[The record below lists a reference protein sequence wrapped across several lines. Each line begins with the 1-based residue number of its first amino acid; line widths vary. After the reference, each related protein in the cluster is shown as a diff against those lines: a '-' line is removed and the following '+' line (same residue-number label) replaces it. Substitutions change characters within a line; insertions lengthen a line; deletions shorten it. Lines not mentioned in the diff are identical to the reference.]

1 MNHQGAHPGW
11 DDALASALRRALPA
25 PPLPRDFRARL
36 AAARSAAELGDR
48 DASAALRARLEREQ
62 REQLAELENEFVRVR
77 RGTLGTLL
85 GVAFAAGAAAAVAM
99 PWLRAHLGSHVHVA
113 ITWGG
118 VAVGLGIVAV
128 SLGGWLQTPNR

>member
-11 DDALASALRRALPA
+11 DDTLDSALRRALPA

-85 GVAFAAGAAAAVAM
+85 GAAFAAGAAATIAM
-99 PWLRAHLGSHVHVA
+99 PWLRAHLGSDAHVA
-113 ITWGG
+113 ITWAGI
-118 VAVGLGIVAV
+118 AVGLGMVAI
-128 SLGGWLQTPNR
+128 SLGGWLQAPNR

>member
-11 DDALASALRRALPA
+11 DDTLDSALRRALPA

-36 AAARSAAELGDR
+36 EAARSAAELGDR

-85 GVAFAAGAAAAVAM
+85 GAAFAAGAAAAVAM
-99 PWLRAHLGSHVHVA
+99 PWLRAHLGSHVHLV
-113 ITWGG
+113 ITWSG

>member
-1 MNHQGAHPGW
+1 M
-11 DDALASALRRALPA
+11 
-25 PPLPRDFRARL
+25 
-36 AAARSAAELGDR
+36 
-48 DASAALRARLEREQ
+48 RARLEREQ

-85 GVAFAAGAAAAVAM
+85 GAAAAIAM

-118 VAVGLGIVAV
+118 VAVGLGIVAI